1 MTTAV
6 QWVRGTI
13 YEHTT
18 GTDPVRAPTLH
29 RPGGHYRRRNPGVC
43 RWLGD
48 LGYAALTEFKLGN
61 GRRADV
67 AGLSPD
73 GRIVMIEVKSTV
85 QDFRA
90 DDKWLDYVPY
100 CDGFPLPYPAIF
112 HSKFYLRPVAFWSP
126 TITGQRLF
134 GQP

>member
-1 MTTAV
+1 MNTQLAQT
-6 QWVRGTI
+6 RSGPLR
-13 YEHTT
+13 Y
-18 GTDPVRAPTLH
+18 TDPAAITAGVTR
-29 RPGGHYRRRNPGVC
+29 GVC